1 MSSIT
6 MSNETI
12 HGIVRRV
19 KRRSSPFLT
28 ETLVKL
34 RIGTLWRSKAS
45 RGWRISLGVE
55 KHWEPTFFRS
65 SFRPPASGSYS
76 LEEETDWNPYFIH

>member
-19 KRRSSPFLT
+19 KRGSSPFLT
-28 ETLVKL
+28 ETQVKL
-34 RIGTLWRSKAS
+34 RLGTIVGLGVKHPEVDASRWAWRSIGNPNMEQFLF
-45 RGWRISLGVE
+45 RFRFFGRIKFSLL
-55 KHWEPTFFRS
+55 H
-65 SFRPPASGSYS
+65 
-76 LEEETDWNPYFIH
+76 